1 MAQALRLIASVLL
14 LFAACTK
21 TLAAEITESAT
32 TDGVVIAIRGDLE
45 AGDDRKFNQ
54 VAQRYSKGSVYL
66 ESRGGD
72 LVTGIAIGESIRLKG
87 FITSLPPGTTC
98 ASSCALAW
106 LGGSRRFL
114 SPTSRLGFHAAYRM
128 DGTTARE
135 TGIGNAVVGAYLTR
149 IGLPI
154 SAVIYITKAS
164 PDAITWL
171 TPADAQKVGI
181 EFSFIEDAFPNKSAN
196 PLTPPQSQRPPEAQ
210 PSSSPSPQPAQKQ
223 EVAVV
228 TPPSPQKQSIIR
240 ERFFVAADNKVV
252 ELRNLPDH
260 CAHIE
265 QHYVSFV
272 GKVVQTNFA
281 RNGVGI
287 ESFVLEKLD
296 GTKETINV
304 VNVGALN
311 DISMVDIEWVT
322 LGFQT
327 MLRRGQEVSGAVTL
341 CREGQRFLYQ
351 LKRQGPTTALPIS
364 QTSEVPK
371 ESQQAQ
377 ESGNLAARS
386 PSTKGPIVATEH
398 YKASG
403 GRVVEVFKLSS
414 ECGPGAG
421 LDAMSGKVAQT
432 NFASDDVTING
443 VVLEQPDGE
452 RSYINV
458 EIPSDISISEVK
470 MVLQGLHSILREGQ
484 TVSCKM
490 RRCGAAGRVM
500 VLESVKSESMS
511 IRGSRKADH

>member
-1 MAQALRLIASVLL
+1 MAQALRSIALVLL
-14 LFAACTK
+14 LATAGK
-21 TLAAEITESAT
+21 TLAAEITESAGS
-32 TDGVVIAIRGDLE
+32 DGVVIAIRGDLE
-45 AGDDRKFNQ
+45 AGDDRKFDQ
-54 VAQRYSKGSVYL
+54 VAQRYSKGAVYL

-87 FITSLPPGTTC
+87 FITFLPPSTTC

-196 PLTPPQSQRPPEAQ
+196 PLTPSQSQPPPETQ

-223 EVAVV
+223 GVA
-228 TPPSPQKQSIIR
+228 TPSSPPKQSIIR
-240 ERFFVAADNKVV
+240 ERFFVAVDSEVV
-252 ELRNLPDH
+252 ELRNLPDR

-265 QHYVSFV
+265 QHYVSFI

-296 GTKETINV
+296 GTRETINV
-304 VNVGALN
+304 IDLGALN
-311 DISMVDIEWVT
+311 DSSMVDIEWVT
-322 LGFQT
+322 LGLQT
-327 MLRRGQEVSGAVTL
+327 ILRKGQEVSGEATL
-341 CREGQRFLYQ
+341 CREGQRVLYQ
-351 LKRQGPTTALPIS
+351 LKRQGQTTALPIS
-364 QTSEVPK
+364 QTSKLPK
-371 ESQQAQ
+371 ESQPAQ
-377 ESGNLAARS
+377 KHENLAA
-386 PSTKGPIVATEH
+386 PSVTTKEPVLITRH
-398 YKASG
+398 YKTSG
-403 GRVVEVFKLSS
+403 GKVIELFKLSTDCDS
-414 ECGPGAG
+414 HAG
-421 LDAMSGKVAQT
+421 FYSLSGKVAQT
-432 NFASDDVTING
+432 DFGNDGVTIAG
-443 VVLEQPDGE
+443 FVLEKPDGSRE
-452 RSYINV
+452 YINV
-458 EIPSDISISEVK
+458 ETLSDIPISEVK
-470 MVLQGLHSILREGQ
+470 FIMQALHSILRQGQ
-484 TVSCKM
+484 AVTGEM
-490 RRCGAAGRVM
+490 RPCGAAGHVM
-500 VLESVKSESMS
+500 VLESVKSESTS
-511 IRGSRKADH
+511 KRGARKADH